1 MLIYMDEVFTE
12 GEKKHHLL
20 KNNAFKNGKNR
31 ITFNIQYLASIK
43 NHLT

>member
-20 KNNAFKNGKNR
+20 KKNTCSLKMEK
-31 ITFNIQYLASIK
+31 IELLSIYNILQVLKTI
-43 NHLT
+43 

>member
-20 KNNAFKNGKNR
+20 KNNACNLKMEK
-31 ITFNIQYLASIK
+31 IELLSIYNILQVLKTI
-43 NHLT
+43 